1 MVTRDEHYRKF
12 GPLRDE
18 ATDLVILDY
27 INELR
32 EEQGLPAIT
41 QQEFLDRAGVHLS
54 QPEPYDWMKRE

>member
-54 QPEPYDWMKRE
+54 QPE